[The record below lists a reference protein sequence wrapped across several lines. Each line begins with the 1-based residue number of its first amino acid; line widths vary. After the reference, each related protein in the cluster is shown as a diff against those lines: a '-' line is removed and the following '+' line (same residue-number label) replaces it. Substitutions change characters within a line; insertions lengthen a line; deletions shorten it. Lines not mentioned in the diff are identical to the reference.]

1 MSGTLVK
8 KDVTE
13 MIVRANPPSVFV
25 KIFFK
30 RFRLLILSVLITK
43 IDLINTFVLRP
54 S

>member
-13 MIVRANPPSVFV
+13 MIVRANPPGVVV

-30 RFRLLILSVLITK
+30 RFPLLILSVLITK
-43 IDLINTFVLRP
+43 IDLIKLII